1 MNPLRQSLP
10 LNVALLIAAIL
21 IGGFGVLLVLNIRQE
36 TSDRIH
42 KNRETA
48 RLLANSISASVENG
62 MIDGRPDTIRRLVQ
76 DLKTQLKDLRHLEI
90 YRRNGIEA
98 FSDLETVKE
107 LDLAGYL
114 SPGLVETISKMKRQ
128 PGDRITDPSFTRTVE
143 TAESQETFDFAGSRR
158 PAPFSVAA

>member
-1 MNPLRQSLP
+1 L
-10 LNVALLIAAIL
+10 A
-21 IGGFGVLLVLNIRQE
+21 GFGVLLVLNIRQE

-114 SPGLVETISKMKRQ
+114 SPDLVETI
-128 PGDRITDPSFTRTVE
+128 
-143 TAESQETFDFAGSRR
+143 
-158 PAPFSVAA
+158 